1 MKKLRTTLATLAFGL
16 MTQAAHAEVI
26 SLGSLSYS
34 TNANPAAQW
43 NFAAPAQNDIFIEF
57 TVSYT
62 GALQN
67 NDFAVFYFGNSTG
80 PNIGMKANCDGG
92 CSNDL
97 FVRMGGAG
105 WSPFNYINPLD
116 ILPEPASY
124 HLFGRLSKAGGSAN
138 YNRFDLWFNPT
149 AADKASL
156 TGWDAYATG
165 NSGFASFS
173 TFGIRTANLDRDDT
187 VNFSDVTI
195 TAVPEPGTVSLLGL
209 ALVGLAAVRRRKAHP
224 TV

>member
-1 MKKLRTTLATLAFGL
+1 MKKFCTALAALAFSFL
-16 MTQAAHAEVI
+16 TQAAHAEVI

-43 NFAAPAQNDIFIEF
+43 NFASPAQNDIFIEF

-80 PNIGMKANCDGG
+80 PNIGMKANCDGA
-92 CSNDL
+92 CTNDL

-116 ILPEPASY
+116 AQPEPASY
-124 HLFGRLSKAGGSAN
+124 HLFGRLSKTGSSGN

-149 AADKASL
+149 AAEKASL

-165 NSGFASFS
+165 NSGYSSFS
-173 TFGIRTANLDRDDT
+173 SFGIRTANLDAGDT
-187 VNFSDVTI
+187 VNFNDVTI
-195 TAVPEPGTVSLLGL
+195 NAVPEPGTVSLLGL
-209 ALVGLAAVRRRKAHP
+209 AFVGMAAMRRRRARP
-224 TV
+224 AA